1 MKYSYTHANKTY
13 SVVALKDGSIL
24 EIRRG
29 ERTFPAED
37 KADQQ
42 TWASLDAWKATWPA
56 DASPSFFSTS
66 RSSVPSPSAS
76 PSASSPDFPVD
87 RAIIDRIFT
96 DSHPNLRLGVPSAPG
111 IRELKKDIRGE
122 EWLLKNYYGKKAKL
136 ESYDIQSRDWY
147 IKSVEKKK
155 QRLATCHTLPFHH
168 AIDTCRVSAPHVYV
182 SCKGIMMP
190 VYFNRECGVVIIC
203 EYDPTEKRR
212 ERKIHRPEE
221 LGVTADSTFYRLNK
235 YTHMF
240 VPV

>member
-29 ERTFPAED
+29 DRTFPAED

-42 TWASLDAWKATWPA
+42 AWDSLDAWKATWPA
-56 DASPSFFSTS
+56 GATDSSS
-66 RSSVPSPSAS
+66 SSVPSPSRSS
-76 PSASSPDFPVD
+76 PAPPTPDFPVD

-96 DSHPNLRLGVPSAPG
+96 DSHPNLRLGIPSAPG

-122 EWLLKNYYGKKAKL
+122 EWLIKNYYGKKAKL
-136 ESYDIQSRDWY
+136 ESYEIQSRDWH
-147 IKSVEKKK
+147 IKLLEEKK
-155 QRLATCHTLPFHH
+155 QRLATCHTLPFQH
-168 AIDTCRVSAPHVYV
+168 AIDTCSVSAPHVYV
-182 SCKGIMMP
+182 ACKGIMMP

-203 EYDPTEKRR
+203 EYDPAKKRR
-212 ERKIHRPEE
+212 DGKIHRPEE
-221 LGVTADSTFYRLNK
+221 LGVTADSAFYRLNK
-235 YTHMF
+235 YTHLF